1 MSSIKKDLAK
11 NTIWNSVERFSNMGI
26 QLLCTFILAR
36 YLTPSDYG
44 IIGMLAVF
52 NAVANSFIDSGFG
65 LSLIREK
72 MVSREDYSTILYFNV
87 VLSMFFYIALYL
99 CSGLIAD
106 FYNQPILVD
115 LSKVV
120 FLMLPFQAVGL
131 VQNTILQKEL
141 KFKKLCIISI
151 IIYNFCNCC
160 YYFCIYL

>member
-87 VLSMFFYIALYL
+87 VFVY
-99 CSGLIAD
+99 
-106 FYNQPILVD
+106 
-115 LSKVV
+115 V
-120 FLMLPFQAVGL
+120 FLHS
-131 VQNTILQKEL
+131 TILMFGVNRGFL
-141 KFKKLCIISI
+141 
-151 IIYNFCNCC
+151 
-160 YYFCIYL
+160 

>member
-72 MVSREDYSTILYFNV
+72 WYLERIILQYFILMLYCLWFLHSTIL
-87 VLSMFFYIALYL
+87 MF
-99 CSGLIAD
+99 GV
-106 FYNQPILVD
+106 NRG
-115 LSKVV
+115 
-120 FLMLPFQAVGL
+120 FL
-131 VQNTILQKEL
+131 
-141 KFKKLCIISI
+141 
-151 IIYNFCNCC
+151 
-160 YYFCIYL
+160 

>member
-72 MVSREDYSTILYFNV
+72 WYLERIILQYF
-87 VLSMFFYIALYL
+87 I
-99 CSGLIAD
+99 
-106 FYNQPILVD
+106 
-115 LSKVV
+115 
-120 FLMLPFQAVGL
+120 LMLYCLWFF
-131 VQNTILQKEL
+131 T
-141 KFKKLCIISI
+141 
-151 IIYNFCNCC
+151 
-160 YYFCIYL
+160 

>member
-65 LSLIREK
+65 LSNQRKNGI
-72 MVSREDYSTILYFNV
+72 SR
-87 VLSMFFYIALYL
+87 
-99 CSGLIAD
+99 GL
-106 FYNQPILVD
+106 FYNTL
-115 LSKVV
+115 
-120 FLMLPFQAVGL
+120 F
-131 VQNTILQKEL
+131 
-141 KFKKLCIISI
+141 
-151 IIYNFCNCC
+151 
-160 YYFCIYL
+160 

>member
-72 MVSREDYSTILYFNV
+72 WYLERIILQYFI
-87 VLSMFFYIALYL
+87 LMLYCLCFYIALYL

-131 VQNTILQKEL
+131 VQNTILQK
-141 KFKKLCIISI
+141 S
-151 IIYNFCNCC
+151 
-160 YYFCIYL
+160 

>member
-72 MVSREDYSTILYFNV
+72 WYLERIILQYFILMLYCLCFLHSTIL
-87 VLSMFFYIALYL
+87 MF
-99 CSGLIAD
+99 GV
-106 FYNQPILVD
+106 NRG
-115 LSKVV
+115 
-120 FLMLPFQAVGL
+120 FL
-131 VQNTILQKEL
+131 
-141 KFKKLCIISI
+141 
-151 IIYNFCNCC
+151 
-160 YYFCIYL
+160 